1 MMVDAIGALLIKNLE
16 MEDANVGL
24 DITELV
30 SFVKVYVLPTTN

>member
-16 MEDANVGL
+16 TEDVNVGL

-30 SFVKVYVLPTTN
+30 NFVKVYVLLTTN